1 MIVDFHNHFF
11 PMSYLQELQKGQ
23 SQAKLG
29 RNSDGQL
36 MMSLSGDYSIILETH
51 HNAVARLEAMD
62 AAGVDVQC
70 LTLTVPGVHS
80 EAAAQG
86 VHLARLVN
94 DGFGEIIQQHPS
106 RYTALAALPLQE
118 PAAAVAELERAV
130 TQLGLRGGG
139 LFTHINGQ
147 QLDQSAF
154 WPLYEKAVEL
164 DVPLFIHPII
174 PTHIGAL
181 GDYRLVAV
189 AGFLYET
196 TTAVLR
202 LIYSGVLER
211 YPGLKLV
218 LSHLGGTAP
227 FLAERADRGF
237 ALYPECQGN
246 ISRPPSSYLRDLY
259 MDTYPGV
266 PNAIQFAI
274 DFAGADKL
282 VLGSDYPH
290 QIGDLP
296 GSIRTITDLAISE
309 ADKGLILGGNAVRL
323 LKLKG

>member
-11 PMSYLQELQKGQ
+11 PMNYLAELEKGQ
-23 SQAKLG
+23 SQAKLE
-29 RNSDGQL
+29 RDHTGQL
-36 MMSLSGDYSIILETH
+36 IMVLSGDYSVIMETH
-51 HNAVARLEAMD
+51 HNATARLEAMD
-62 AAGVDVQC
+62 AARVDVQC

-80 EAAAQG
+80 EAPAQG
-86 VHLARLVN
+86 VHLAQLVN
-94 DGFGEIIQQHPS
+94 DGFAEIIQQHPQ
-106 RYTALAALPLQE
+106 RYTALAALPLQD
-118 PAAAVAELERAV
+118 PTAAVIELDRAV
-130 TQLGLRGGG
+130 NQLNLRGGG
-139 LFTHINGQ
+139 LFTHINGIS
-147 QLDQSAF
+147 LDNPQF

-181 GDYRLVAV
+181 ADYRLVAV

-211 YPGLKLV
+211 YPTLKLV

-237 ALYPECQGN
+237 DLYPECQGN

-296 GSIRTITDLAISE
+296 GSVKTITDLAISE
-309 ADKGLILGGNAVRL
+309 ADKALILGQNAAKL
-323 LKLKG
+323 LKLGE